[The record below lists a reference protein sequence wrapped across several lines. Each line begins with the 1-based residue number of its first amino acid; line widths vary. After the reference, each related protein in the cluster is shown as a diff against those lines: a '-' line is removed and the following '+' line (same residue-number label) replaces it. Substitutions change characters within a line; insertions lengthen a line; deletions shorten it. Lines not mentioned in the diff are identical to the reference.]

1 MSPHCSF
8 VGLAHYWP
16 RCTWQLLILLFALF
30 LFQPNLLTPGAK
42 LVWRECAELPF
53 AMAGAQ
59 AVVINGIVYV
69 GGGAWGKNAELC
81 TVCQYHPGED
91 KWARLPP
98 SPVKYFGV
106 GQVSGQLVLVG
117 GKVQSTRK
125 VTGDVHVFINESQ
138 QWERSIP
145 AMPTA
150 RMALSVAS
158 HSTVLI
164 ACGGSDDSDGV
175 LPTVELYNSEASQW
189 YQCPP
194 LPSPRRWM
202 STVTIGNTLFHAGGY
217 EDFTVSSARQS
228 VFSASL
234 SSLIDRA
241 THHSSDRLWTT
252 LEDAPYYRSTSAG
265 VGGCLL
271 VLGGTDKPEG
281 GEGNV
286 SASIH
291 TYLPTSSTWHP
302 MGQLPLIPLCR
313 LTAVLLHTNELL
325 IIGGTNQ
332 NWSKSKQVY
341 KGSAEV

>member
-8 VGLAHYWP
+8 IGLAALGNYSLI
-16 RCTWQLLILLFALF
+16 CTLLIALF

-53 AMAGAQ
+53 AMYSAQ

-69 GGGAWGKNAELC
+69 GGGAYGSNAERC
-81 TVCQYHPGED
+81 TICRYHPGED

-98 SPVKYFGV
+98 SPVRYFGV

-117 GKVQSTRK
+117 GVVPSTGK
-125 VTGDVHVFINESQ
+125 VTGDVHVFISESQ

-150 RMALSVAS
+150 RWALSVVS

-164 ACGGSDDSDGV
+164 ACGGSDDLYRP

-189 YQCPP
+189 HQCPP
-194 LPSPRRWM
+194 LPAPRQWM
-202 STVTIGNTLFHAGGY
+202 STVTIGDTLFLAGG
-217 EDFTVSSARQS
+217 FGSHTTSSASQS

-252 LEDAPYYRSTSAG
+252 LEDTPYYRSTSAS

-281 GEGNV
+281 GKVG
-286 SASIH
+286 ASIH

-302 MGQLPLIPLCR
+302 MGQLPLPLYR
-313 LTAVLLHTNELL
+313 LTAVLLPTNELL
-325 IIGGTNQ
+325 IIGGFNQ
-332 NWSKSKQVY
+332 NWSRTKQVY
-341 KGSAEV
+341 KGSIEL